1 MAKARER
8 NIGWRIDYFLIS
20 DFAKDKI
27 RRAEIHT
34 DVYGSD
40 HAPVSLEIDI

>member
-1 MAKARER
+1 MRQSRAR

-27 RRAEIHT
+27 KEAKIMT
-34 DVYGSD
+34 DIYGSD
-40 HAPVSLEIDI
+40 HAPILLDVDL